1 MLHSL
6 IRDKHKPIAVL
17 AMIAAI
23 AACSF
28 VELKP
33 GAENVIIFKGNERCE
48 AIGQTEVN
56 VIVTAIGI
64 DRDTATIAEELQ
76 TLARNNALQ
85 LQANAIWPIT
95 QVTDGEQTYR
105 IMRCLF

>member
-1 MLHSL
+1 MRH
-6 IRDKHKPIAVL
+6 KHKLIAVL
-17 AMIAAI
+17 AMFATI

-33 GAENVIIFKGNERCE
+33 GAENVIIFEGNDRCE

-64 DRDTATIAEELQ
+64 DREAATIAEELQ
-76 TLARNNALQ
+76 TLARNDALQ
-85 LQANAIWPIT
+85 LQSNAIWPIT
-95 QVTDGEQTYR
+95 QVTNGEQTYR